1 MTANVQTTICPP
13 QAPGAFK
20 VAIFDVVADS
30 GQTHSHIESGMNEV
44 YAAFYASDNQES
56 TFKVIINS
64 NDGTENSKHGHV
76 YIDGV
81 ANSEAGRVVVF
92 GN

>member
-1 MTANVQTTICPP
+1 MTASQTTICPP

-20 VAIFDVVADS
+20 IAIFDVVAGASD
-30 GQTHSHIESGMNEV
+30 THTHLVTGMNEI

-64 NDGTENSKHGHV
+64 NDGTENSAHGAI

-81 ANSEAGRVVVF
+81 ANDEAGRVVVF